1 MAQEGYKKKDKQRA
15 VQKVHVGCSI
25 SSAVLDASNTTD
37 RVELG
42 FPAEKLTLVCTGD
55 LACTVQPMIGSGNSN
70 TAINA
75 TTTVSTTT
83 LSHMAASVMI
93 TRVSGSGKLV
103 ILAK

>member
-1 MAQEGYKKKDKQRA
+1 MAQEGLKKKDKQRA
-15 VQKVHVGCSI
+15 VQKVHVGAAI
-25 SSAVLDASNTTD
+25 SSASLDGTTTTD

-55 LACTVQPMIGSGNSN
+55 LACTVQPMVGPGNSH

-75 TTTVSTTT
+75 TTTPSTTT
-83 LSHMAASVMI
+83 LSHMAAAVMI
-93 TRVSGSGKLV
+93 TRTGGSGKLI